1 MNLKSNVKFYLQIK
15 KKYDFIERYLANII
29 SDYEDLINLSN
40 DNNVDTEYLREFLK
54 DYNNKKNQVLLLKK
68 QINDELLL
76 CCDHEFIH
84 DTVDCGLDTSYNI
97 EYCLKCEC
105 HKE

>member
-54 DYNNKKNQVLLLKK
+54 DYNNKKTR
-68 QINDELLL
+68 
-76 CCDHEFIH
+76 F
-84 DTVDCGLDTSYNI
+84 Y
-97 EYCLKCEC
+97 Y
-105 HKE
+105 

>member
-15 KKYDFIERYLANII
+15 KKYDFIERYLTNII
-29 SDYEDLINLSN
+29 SDYDDLINLSN
-40 DNNVDTEYLREFLK
+40 DNNVDTEYLRYFLE
-54 DYNNKKNQVLLLKK
+54 DYNNKKNEVLLLKK
-68 QINDELLL
+68 QIKEELLL

-84 DTVDCGLDTSYNI
+84 DTVDCGLDTSYSI
-97 EYCLKCEC
+97 EYCTKCEC